1 MRRENNELVHLSN
14 GGANVSKLTTLKQV
28 GSPEQ
33 MSAKGPG
40 EVMKTNLREVD
51 DRALVV
57 GVASPQENVGD
68 FLSPAL
74 HVVARRDLRVRA
86 LEGALPR

>member
-1 MRRENNELVHLSN
+1 MRRENNKLVHLSN

-28 GSPEQ
+28 GSPGQ
-33 MSAKGPG
+33 MLVKGPG
-40 EVMKTNLREVD
+40 GLTETNLREVD

-57 GVASPQENVGD
+57 GVASPQKNVGD

-74 HVVARRDLRVRA
+74 HVVARRDLRVCA